1 MRLWRARGLTA
12 LLLCAVLLFC
22 ACGSG
27 GGSSLPPLDAPEADA
42 APTQDAANEAV
53 VALVANESR
62 YDTAYGQA
70 VWQAVNRFTGEQGL
84 HSAVYKTDDGDA
96 EAAKSTLSLAAGGGA
111 QLVLALGETASLA
124 CNQAADDYPDIDFV
138 LLDLPAGAPSPQRAV
153 WVSPDAL
160 SIGWVAGYTAVSS
173 GMTDLLCLWDESED
187 GLPEGRLYAL
197 GFILGC
203 QDAARQRTAED
214 EAVRLRV
221 LGLDGENP
229 EADAATARELLGQ
242 RPQLVLSCFED
253 WSRVSPWLEGLSTLK
268 LFAPL
273 CQEDVP
279 AGRLWALVEQEP
291 GGIVTQLLA
300 AWQDGGLKRGAR
312 VPASPA
318 SGDVRLMAGLAGGA
332 QEDLDD
338 AATYLATGT
347 RLSALERAG
356 QVQGEVFPALEA
368 VDFPDLHLLMLPR
381 DFAPLDGSGAGSNR
395 PSPTPA
401 PTQAPAAAPVPEDT
415 GAQAAPQPEPVHTA
429 APTPAPSATPVPG
442 HSSSAAQPTPEP
454 TAAPPPDPTASPEAA
469 P

>member
-1 MRLWRARGLTA
+1 MRLLRRAWGLTA

-42 APTQDAANEAV
+42 TPTQDTTSEAV
-53 VALVANESR
+53 VALVATESR
-62 YDTAYGQA
+62 YDTAFGQA

-84 HSAVYKTDDGDA
+84 HSALYKTTDGDA

-111 QLVLALGETASLA
+111 QLVVAMGETASLA
-124 CNQAADDYPDIDFV
+124 CSQAANEYPDIDFV
-138 LLDLPAGAPSPQRAV
+138 LLDLPAGAPQPQRAV

-160 SIGWVAGYTAVSS
+160 SIGWVAGYTAVSG
-173 GMTDLLCLWDESED
+173 GMTDLLCLWDESEN

-197 GFILGC
+197 GFVLGC
-203 QDAARQRTAED
+203 QDAAKQRTAQD

-221 LGLDGENP
+221 LGLTGENP
-229 EADAATARELLGQ
+229 EADDEAARELLAQ

-253 WSRVSPWLEGLSTLK
+253 WSRVSPWFDGLPALK

-291 GGIVTQLLA
+291 GGMVTELLS
-300 AWQDGGLKRGAR
+300 AWRDGGLKPGAQ
-312 VPASPA
+312 PASPA
-318 SGDVRLMAGLAGGA
+318 SGDVRLVAGLAGGA

-338 AATYLATGT
+338 AAAQLGTGT
-347 RLSALERAG
+347 NLSALERAG

-381 DFAPLDGSGAGSNR
+381 DFAAVDVSSAGSNR

-401 PTQAPAAAPVPEDT
+401 PTPAPTAAPAPEDA
-415 GAQAAPQPEPVHTA
+415 AQPAPQPEPQHTA
-429 APTPAPSATPVPG
+429 APTPAPSATAAPG
-442 HSSSAAQPTPEP
+442 SSSSAAQPTPEP
-454 TAAPPPDPTASPEAA
+454 TAAPPPDPTATASPEG
-469 P
+469 